1 MVKAVLTSTHHVFL
15 CLMLETWFPL
25 LGVNLPNLS

>member
-1 MVKAVLTSTHHVFL
+1 MVKASTHYVFL
-15 CLMLETWFPL
+15 CLMLETWIPL